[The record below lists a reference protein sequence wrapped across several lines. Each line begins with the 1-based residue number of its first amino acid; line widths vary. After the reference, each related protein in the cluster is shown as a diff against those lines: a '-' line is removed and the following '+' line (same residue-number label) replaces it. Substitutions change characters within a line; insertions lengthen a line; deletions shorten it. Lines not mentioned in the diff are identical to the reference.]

1 MKAWVYITTNKPNG
15 VIYIGMTTE
24 LKYRIQS
31 HKNKKYARSFSAK
44 YNVDKLV
51 YFEEYPSILPA
62 REREKQ
68 LKAGSR
74 QAKIKLIEASNPEWK
89 DLFNAL
95 P

>member
-1 MKAWVYITTNKPNG
+1 MKAWVYMTSNKPDG

-24 LKYRIQS
+24 LKYRIES
-31 HKNKKYARSFSAK
+31 HKNKKYAKSFSAR

-51 YFEEYPSILPA
+51 YFEEYPSTLPA

-74 QAKIKLIEASNPEWK
+74 KAKIKLIETFNPEWK
-89 DLFNAL
+89 DLYVTL
-95 P
+95 S

>member
-1 MKAWVYITTNKPNG
+1 MTANKPNG

-24 LKYRIQS
+24 LKYRIES
-31 HKNKKYARSFSAK
+31 HKNKKYITSFSAK

-51 YFEEYPSILPA
+51 YYEEYPSTLPA

-74 QAKIKLIEASNPEWK
+74 KAKIKLIEVMNPEWK
-89 DLFNAL
+89 DLYHTLN
-95 P
+95 